1 MVEKIFE
8 TGSIRNIAICGA
20 PGVGKTTLA
29 ESLLFLSSQ
38 ISQMGNITKGN
49 TVMDF
54 DEEEISKKMS
64 LKISLAYLEWQNNKI
79 NILDVPG
86 IPDLVFEIKSAT
98 SVVEGIIFTINA
110 EDGITIDTERNWN
123 LIKENKIPV
132 IIFINKMDG
141 ENINFEK
148 ILDDASAKF
157 KKTVLPLFLPIGAG
171 KDFKGILDI
180 INLKA
185 FYFEKNNLK
194 EAEMPNDIK
203 NIALK
208 YKEKLLDVSAES
220 NDALTEK
227 YLNGEQLTEQEF
239 KTGLKTSVLD
249 GKLIPVLCGSA
260 LNTFG
265 IKNLLDTIIN
275 YVPLP
280 CEIIK
285 EKEGYIPNNPEQKIK
300 RKCNSSDP
308 MSAIIFKTR
317 IDPFAGKIS
326 YCKIISGTLTLG
338 KEIFN
343 STKNIKEKPA
353 HLWLAVGKNLRD
365 TQTFKAGDIMVFTK
379 QDNFETGTT
388 LSDID
393 NPIVYE
399 PLKPPKPSYFVAV
412 HSSDRKSADK
422 FAEVFQNII
431 KEDPSINYVYNDI
444 TKEVVV
450 SCAGETQARI
460 AFDLVKHRY
469 KLNFETRVP
478 RVSYKETITSKAEGH
493 YKHKKQSGGHGQYGE
508 VYLRIEP
515 LKRDEGFVFTEE
527 IFGGAIPKN
536 YIPAIEKGAIEACL
550 SGVIAGYPVVDL
562 KVNVYDGTYHDVDSS
577 DLSFRIAGLHA
588 TKLAI
593 EAAKP
598 VILEPIAKVKVYV
611 EENDIGNIM
620 SDISTRRGKVLGMEK
635 FSDNLTVIN
644 AHVPQSEMLTYLSAL
659 NSMTKGKGYFEME
672 FSHYEYLPFNEYD
685 KAKKQAEEI
694 KKEEEAR
701 KNE

>member
-1 MVEKIFE
+1 MTEKIFE
-8 TGSIRNIAICGA
+8 TESIKNIAICGA

-29 ESLLFLSSQ
+29 ESLLFSAGQ
-38 ISQMGNITKGN
+38 IPQMGSTTKGN

-64 LKISLAYLEWQNNKI
+64 LKTSLAYLEWQNNKI

-86 IPDLVFEIKSAT
+86 IPDLVFEIKS
-98 SVVEGIIFTINA
+98 SVFAVEGIIFTISA

-123 LIKENKIPV
+123 LLKENKIPFL
-132 IIFINKMDG
+132 IYLNKMDG

-148 ILDDASAKF
+148 ILDDASNKF
-157 KKTVLPLFLPIGAG
+157 KKPVLPLFFPIGSG
-171 KDFKGILDI
+171 KNFKGIVDI
-180 INLKA
+180 INSKA
-185 FYFEKNNLK
+185 FYFDKNNLK
-194 EAEMPNDIK
+194 EAEIQSDIK
-203 NIALK
+203 EVADK
-208 YKEKLLDVSAES
+208 YKEKLLEISAEAK
-220 NDALTEK
+220 DELTEK
-227 YLNGEQLTEQEF
+227 YLSGEKLTEEEF
-239 KTGLKTSVLD
+239 KTGLKTVILEN
-249 GKLIPVLCGSA
+249 KLIPVLCGSA
-260 LNTFG
+260 INNQG
-265 IKNLLDTIIN
+265 IKNLLDAIIN
-275 YVPLP
+275 YIPSP

-285 EKEGYIPNNPEQKIK
+285 EKQGTLPNNPDQVIK
-300 RKCNSSDP
+300 RNCASTEK

-338 KEIFN
+338 KEIYN
-343 STKNIKEKPA
+343 SNKNIKEKPT
-353 HLWLAVGKNLRD
+353 HLWLAIGKNFKD
-365 TQTFKAGDIMVFTK
+365 ANTIKAGDIVVFTK

-393 NPIVYE
+393 NPIIYDFI
-399 PLKPPKPSYFVAV
+399 KPPKPSYFVAI

-422 FAEVFQNII
+422 LSEVFQSII
-431 KEDPSINYVYNDI
+431 KEDPSINYAYNDI

-450 SCAGETQARI
+450 SFTGETQARI

-478 RVSYKETITSKAEGH
+478 RVAYKETITAKAEGH

-515 LKRDEGFVFTEE
+515 LKRNEGFVFTEE

-536 YIPAIEKGAIEACL
+536 YIPAIEKGAIEACQ

-562 KVNVYDGTYHDVDSS
+562 KVNVYDGTYHEVDSS

-598 VILEPIAKVKVYV
+598 AILEPISKVKVYV

-635 FSDNLTVIN
+635 FSDSITVIN
-644 AHVPQSEMLTYLSAL
+644 AYVPQSEMLTYLSAL

-672 FSHYEYLPFNEYD
+672 FSHYEFLPFNEYD
-685 KAKKQAEEI
+685 RAKRQAEEI

>member
-1 MVEKIFE
+1 
-8 TGSIRNIAICGA
+8 
-20 PGVGKTTLA
+20 
-29 ESLLFLSSQ
+29 
-38 ISQMGNITKGN
+38 
-49 TVMDF
+49 
-54 DEEEISKKMS
+54 
-64 LKISLAYLEWQNNKI
+64 
-79 NILDVPG
+79 
-86 IPDLVFEIKSAT
+86 
-98 SVVEGIIFTINA
+98 
-110 EDGITIDTERNWN
+110 
-123 LIKENKIPV
+123 
-132 IIFINKMDG
+132 
-141 ENINFEK
+141 
-148 ILDDASAKF
+148 
-157 KKTVLPLFLPIGAG
+157 
-171 KDFKGILDI
+171 
-180 INLKA
+180 
-185 FYFEKNNLK
+185 
-194 EAEMPNDIK
+194 
-203 NIALK
+203 
-208 YKEKLLDVSAES
+208 
-220 NDALTEK
+220 
-227 YLNGEQLTEQEF
+227 
-239 KTGLKTSVLD
+239 
-249 GKLIPVLCGSA
+249 
-260 LNTFG
+260 
-265 IKNLLDTIIN
+265 
-275 YVPLP
+275 
-280 CEIIK
+280 
-285 EKEGYIPNNPEQKIK
+285 
-300 RKCNSSDP
+300 

-338 KEIFN
+338 KELFN

-353 HLWLAVGKNLRD
+353 HLWLATGKNLKD
-365 TQTFKAGDIMVFTK
+365 AQTFKAGDIVVFTK
-379 QDNFETGTT
+379 QDNFETWAT

-399 PLKPPKPSYFVAV
+399 PLKPPKPSFFVAI

-422 FAEVFQNII
+422 LSEVFQNIM
-431 KEDPSINYVYNDI
+431 KEDPSINYAYNDI

-450 SCAGETQARI
+450 SCTGETQARI

-478 RVSYKETITSKAEGH
+478 RVSYKETITTKAEGH

-515 LKRDEGFVFTEE
+515 LKRNEGFVFTEE

-536 YIPAIEKGAIEACL
+536 YIPAIEKGAQEACL

-598 VILEPIAKVKVYV
+598 AILEPIAKVKVYV

-644 AHVPQSEMLTYLSAL
+644 AQVPQSEMLTYLSAL

-685 KAKKQAEEI
+685 KAKRQAEEI